1 MALLEI
7 RDLEYQADTRP
18 IISHLSLDLHSGEV
32 HALLGTNGTGKST
45 LAYLLMGCEKYR
57 PTGGRIL
64 FAGELINSLPIF
76 ERAKRG
82 ITLAWQEPARFEGLS
97 VRHYL
102 DLQQSGL
109 DPTPFLEM
117 VGLHPALYLDRHLD
131 RTLSGGERKRI
142 ELASI
147 LALRPRLAILD
158 EPDSGIDMLS
168 TEGIRGVLRSF
179 GQYGAATLLITHRQ
193 EIARMADR
201 ASQICDGRIVFS
213 GSPQAVI
220 DHYQGRRCIVCDGKE
235 CGHV

>member
-1 MALLEI
+1 MALLEVQ
-7 RDLEYQADTRP
+7 DLEYRAGARP
-18 IISHLSLDLHSGEV
+18 IIRHLSLDIQDGEV

-45 LAYLLMGCEKYR
+45 LAYLLMGCERYR

-76 ERAKRG
+76 ERARRG
-82 ITLAWQEPARFEGLS
+82 IALAWQEPARFEGLS
-97 VRHYL
+97 VRRYL
-102 DLQQSGL
+102 DLHQRGL
-109 DPTPFLEM
+109 DPAPFLEK
-117 VGLHPALYLDRHLD
+117 VGMNPALYLDRQLD

-142 ELASI
+142 ELVSI

-168 TEGIRGVLRSF
+168 TGGIRDVIHSF
-179 GQYGAATLLITHRQ
+179 REFGAALLITHRE

-201 ASQICDGRIVFS
+201 ASQICDGRIVFC
-213 GSPQAVI
+213 GPPQEVI
-220 DHYQGRRCIVCDGKE
+220 DHYRGRRCIVCDGKE